1 MKKFLILIT
10 LSFSISIKLN
20 GQLICGNPELNL
32 KFENWISP
40 KIIQIE
46 KLKRAK
52 IQTNNYTI
60 PIIVHI
66 LHNGDPIGQN
76 ENISLE
82 QVKSQ
87 IQVLNEDF
95 SGQNWDK
102 INTPDQ
108 FKIYDAGNTGI
119 QFCLAVISPNS
130 TMLEM
135 GVDRINWVSK
145 GWLNPN
151 SFSNQNSLQNYFDS
165 VIKPNSIWDPTKYL
179 NIWVADISN
188 SLLAGYASFPVG
200 TGLEGLPGVETNL
213 TCGVV
218 INNQAFGNIGI
229 LLNGRQY
236 GRTTT
241 HEIGHWLGLRH
252 VSGDILSDVIIFD
265 CLDSDFVNDTPN
277 QSAQNNGCPA
287 FPHISCPFEP
297 NGDMFMNYMDY
308 TNDECQNLFTQ
319 GQSLRMQ
326 AAMANG
332 TYRAP
337 LRLSDVGPSDLLVI
351 NQNIS
356 NSIVAAGGNSNIS
369 FSEKNIGNGIAGSNF
384 VSFHLSSDN
393 ILTPGQNGD
402 KWIGDFLVPS
412 IGPQSNSIQ
421 YNTQITIPSNTTP
434 GQYFLFFSA
443 DGNQNITECNESN
456 NYSTVIINVLDS
468 SCTIP
473 SIPTISSA
481 TSINNTFFTS
491 NWHSSNNADTYLLNV
506 STSSNFNP
514 GSFVPG
520 FENIE
525 VNGISKIVPGVFC
538 NTVYYYRVRAK
549 RNCGSTSNYSQYSIV
564 TTSTCGGGSS
574 PINDNCNDAVSLTPN
589 NICNNISGNLHG
601 ATSSGIA
608 KPNCDNFINP
618 AMKDIWYKFS
628 SNTTGAFSIN
638 VTALTGF
645 DAVTTLYDGCYGNE
659 LNCSD
664 ISGSPN
670 SIISANLTL
679 GHNYYIRIYDYG
691 ITDPSNPN
699 FNICVTSPASC
710 NYPSPPIVNS
720 PTYIGQNSFQA
731 NWNFV
736 SEASK
741 YYIDVSTNPEFTT
754 FFGTYNNLLVGTGSG
769 YNISNMNC
777 NTIYYY
783 RIRSEN
789 SCGQSLNSTINN
801 ITTNSCNCSQIPESY
816 VGMITHYRINAGNTI
831 QWNATGSNNPDYF
844 EWTFPGGNPSVS
856 NETSPIIQYNTP
868 GIYGV
873 TLRAHNNC
881 GWSNIN
887 IQNSMAYVLEPCSGP
902 PVPPLAKT
910 GTTYPGSFIANW
922 EHSQGAIF
930 YKIDWAYNSNF
941 TSYFISDLFTGEG
954 NHNQWTT
961 GECGKYSLYYR
972 VRAVNNCGTSLNS
985 NSIFLNYNFIPL
997 PPNSINGIKSI
1008 LTGNS
1013 TSLVA
1018 NGCSGQVKWYDS
1030 ISEGNLL
1037 FFGNPFQTPNLN
1049 TNTNY
1054 FASCLNN
1061 CESETRLGVTI
1072 EVCSNLIESIKSGN
1086 WNDPTV
1092 WSCGIIPNMN
1102 SKVIINTGHTV
1113 SISIGD
1119 QGNCLNLE
1127 TKNGSILNVPNG
1139 AKLIVISQ

>member
-1 MKKFLILIT
+1 MKSNLGFGLFNKNQITLKNLILIFT
-10 LSFSISIKLN
+10 LIVPYLTYSQDKCGFDSIHQNLLKTNFEYSQEFVSRNTELNELKINDYKSYKSKINETNIFIIPIVIHIMNNGEEIGIGTNIDDITIFNSIDYLNRVYNGTYPGIVGVGDIQIQFELAKRTPSNDCTNGIERINASSIPNYSQFGVKSNASISGN
-20 GQLICGNPELNL
+20 GCSDIDL
-32 KFENWISP
+32 KNFARW
-40 KIIQIE
+40 
-46 KLKRAK
+46 
-52 IQTNNYTI
+52 
-60 PIIVHI
+60 
-66 LHNGDPIGQN
+66 
-76 ENISLE
+76 
-82 QVKSQ
+82 
-87 IQVLNEDF
+87 
-95 SGQNWDK
+95 
-102 INTPDQ
+102 
-108 FKIYDAGNTGI
+108 
-119 QFCLAVISPNS
+119 
-130 TMLEM
+130 
-135 GVDRINWVSK
+135 
-145 GWLNPN
+145 NPN
-151 SFSNQNSLQNYFDS
+151 D
-165 VIKPNSIWDPTKYL
+165 YL
-179 NIWVADISN
+179 NIWVVNRIDNGSIVGYSHLPSQSVSINQDGIVIVSSHLFSSVLTHEMGHALDLLHIFDSLFECIFPIIECSN
-188 SLLAGYASFPVG
+188 SGDYICDTDPVTEHSECKSSDEINSCTNNPFQENTELNIMGYTLCRRLFTNGQKIRMQESMNLSRRASLIRSNNLALKSPFADLNIIGQSVNSLNIPAGDRPIVSFI
-200 TGLEGLPGVETNL
+200 EK
-213 TCGVV
+213 
-218 INNQAFGNIGI
+218 NNGNIPAG
-229 LLNGRQY
+229 
-236 GRTTT
+236 
-241 HEIGHWLGLRH
+241 
-252 VSGDILSDVIIFD
+252 
-265 CLDSDFVNDTPN
+265 
-277 QSAQNNGCPA
+277 QN
-287 FPHISCPFEP
+287 
-297 NGDMFMNYMDY
+297 Y
-308 TNDECQNLFTQ
+308 
-319 GQSLRMQ
+319 
-326 AAMANG
+326 
-332 TYRAP
+332 
-337 LRLSDVGPSDLLVI
+337 
-351 NQNIS
+351 
-356 NSIVAAGGNSNIS
+356 
-369 FSEKNIGNGIAGSNF
+369 

-393 ILTPGQNGD
+393 ILTPGQSGD
-402 KWIGDFLVPS
+402 KWIGDFLVS
-412 IGPQSNSIQ
+412 SVGAQSNSSQ
-421 YNTQITIPSNTTP
+421 FSTQITIPTITTP
-434 GQYFLFFSA
+434 GLYYLFFSA
-443 DGNQNITECNESN
+443 DGNQNINECNESN
-456 NYSTVIINVLDS
+456 NYSTVIINVLNT

-473 SIPTISSA
+473 SIPTIGSA
-481 TSINNTFFTS
+481 TSISNTFFTA

-514 GSFVPG
+514 GTFVPG

-589 NICNNISGNLHG
+589 NICNNISGNLNE

-645 DAVTTLYDGCYGNE
+645 DAVTTLYDGCNGNE

-664 ISGSPN
+664 ILGSPN

-710 NYPSPPIVNS
+710 NYPSPPNVNS

-741 YYIDVSTNPEFTT
+741 YYMDVSTNPEFTT
-754 FFGTYNNLLVGTGSG
+754 FFGTYNNMLVGTGSG
-769 YNISNMNC
+769 YNISNLNC

-789 SCGQSLNSTINN
+789 SCGQSLNSTINS

-961 GECGKYSLYYR
+961 GECGKYSLYY
-972 VRAVNNCGTSLNS
+972 
-985 NSIFLNYNFIPL
+985 
-997 PPNSINGIKSI
+997 
-1008 LTGNS
+1008 
-1013 TSLVA
+1013 
-1018 NGCSGQVKWYDS
+1018 
-1030 ISEGNLL
+1030 
-1037 FFGNPFQTPNLN
+1037 
-1049 TNTNY
+1049 
-1054 FASCLNN
+1054 
-1061 CESETRLGVTI
+1061 
-1072 EVCSNLIESIKSGN
+1072 
-1086 WNDPTV
+1086 
-1092 WSCGIIPNMN
+1092 
-1102 SKVIINTGHTV
+1102 
-1113 SISIGD
+1113 
-1119 QGNCLNLE
+1119 
-1127 TKNGSILNVPNG
+1127 
-1139 AKLIVISQ
+1139 